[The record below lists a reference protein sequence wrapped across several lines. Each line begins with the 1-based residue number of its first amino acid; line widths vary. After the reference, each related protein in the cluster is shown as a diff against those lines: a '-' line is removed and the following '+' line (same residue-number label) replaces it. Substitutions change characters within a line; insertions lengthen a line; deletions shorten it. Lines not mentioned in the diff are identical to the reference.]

1 MYSIEYST
9 EIFEQQKRVVK
20 RSISQLLSFLRTFF
34 DHCQATQ
41 QCSQLRSTKET
52 DYWHIKS
59 DIYDFLIQI
68 YAKQT
73 QNFHAFSSSQVLKN
87 GIFAEKCAWL
97 SYACG
102 LLYSSQ
108 KLLFLWLFCMQCL
121 LSPRTS
127 LKNHARKDNWLCCCS
142 SSMLQQLRKVCMSEK
157 ASNYPIFY
165 GTETH

>member
-73 QNFHAFSSSQVLKN
+73 QNFHAFSFKALQKWRDFRYAMHVAYQQETSQMV
-87 GIFAEKCAWL
+87 
-97 SYACG
+97 
-102 LLYSSQ
+102 
-108 KLLFLWLFCMQCL
+108 LFLWLFCMQCL